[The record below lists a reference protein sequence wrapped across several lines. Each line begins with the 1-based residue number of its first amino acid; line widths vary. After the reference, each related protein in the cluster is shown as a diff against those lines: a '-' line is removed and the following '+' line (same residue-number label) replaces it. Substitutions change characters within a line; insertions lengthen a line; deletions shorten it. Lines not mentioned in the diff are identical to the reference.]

1 MRRYFDRALAE
12 SLAGPFTEWPI
23 ILCPVCRAASL
34 EPTIDKFEDIDTLNM
49 MTVDDPEFDVTS
61 FGGFFHG
68 VISCPRSPC
77 GNKCVVAGRWE
88 LDPLSPPP
96 DDSMEF
102 YDSEAYTNYYVTY
115 IFPTL
120 RLMEYPV
127 GVPDKIKDPIDA
139 AELVLLSDASAAA
152 NRIRIAIEA
161 LLDCQGVRKC
171 PRNNRSTRLTTHAR
185 IGEFQQRNSAAA
197 SYLMAVK
204 WIGNAGS
211 HDREIVPLVSVLE
224 GFELFARAVELIY
237 DPHEKALEQR
247 AAIINRQ
254 GRNLRLPKA
263 AKRVSKQ
270 V

>member
-1 MRRYFDRALAE
+1 VRRYFDRALAE
-12 SLAGPFTEWPI
+12 SLAGPFNEWPI

-49 MTVDDPEFDVTS
+49 MTVDDPEFEFTS

-77 GNKCVVAGRWE
+77 GNKSVVAGRWE
-88 LDPLSPPP
+88 LDPSPLPP
-96 DDSMEF
+96 DDSMKS
-102 YDSEAYTNYYVTY
+102 YDSEAYINYYITY

-120 RLMEYPV
+120 RLMEYPI
-127 GVPDKIKDPIDA
+127 GVPDKIKDPVAA

-171 PRNNRSTRLTTHAR
+171 PPGKRSRLTTDAR
-185 IGEFQQRNSAAA
+185 IGQFRQKNSAAA
-197 SYLMAVK
+197 SFLMAVK

-211 HDREIVPLVSVLE
+211 HDREIVPLESVLE

-237 DPHEKALEQR
+237 DPHEKALERR
-247 AAIINRQ
+247 AAIINQQ
-254 GRNLRLPKA
+254 GRNLRFPKA
-263 AKRVSKQ
+263 AKRVSAK
-270 V
+270 